1 MSSSSRSVDPRLP
14 LALLCAVQQQDTP
27 PELLPDEHPRA
38 FFPHRLG
45 LSGVVEEQIRRFR
58 RLARL
63 RRRVDEAQV
72 EALLGLVARRPDAGD
87 IFAAA
92 GRGLAD
98 LHFSGFRG
106 TLRRIVRRL
115 PMPLRRRAAVRTLR
129 TAHGAFLVAT
139 DLAVEPEPLEIRAT
153 DALSVRAGT
162 EGAACQLYASLAA
175 SLLELSGAGPTTVLH
190 PECQGRGDPRCVWRV
205 QWDRSQKGSV
215 ARRRG

>member
-1 MSSSSRSVDPRLP
+1 
-14 LALLCAVQQQDTP
+14 LLCAVQQQDTP
-27 PELLPDEHPRA
+27 PELLPDEHPRS

-45 LSGVVEEQIRRFR
+45 LSGVVEEQIRQFR

-63 RRRVDEAQV
+63 RRGVDEAQV

-87 IFAAA
+87 VFAAA
-92 GRGLAD
+92 GRGLAG
-98 LHFSGFRG
+98 LHFSGFMG
-106 TLRRIVRRL
+106 ALRRVVRRL

-129 TAHGAFLVAT
+129 TAQGAFLVAT
-139 DLAVEPEPLEIRAT
+139 DLSVKPEPLEIRAT

-175 SLLELSGAGPTTVLH
+175 SLLELSGAGPTTVVH

-205 QWDRSQKGSV
+205 HWGISQDGS
-215 ARRRG
+215 AAQPGGELKD